1 MITSSIIIITVTV
14 TVTVTITITIT
25 TTISVIIIIIIIIIM
40 LAGLS
45 GTLAEAVSVHSR
57 RTPNSSLETLARL

>member
-25 TTISVIIIIIIIIIM
+25 TTISVIIIIIIIIM